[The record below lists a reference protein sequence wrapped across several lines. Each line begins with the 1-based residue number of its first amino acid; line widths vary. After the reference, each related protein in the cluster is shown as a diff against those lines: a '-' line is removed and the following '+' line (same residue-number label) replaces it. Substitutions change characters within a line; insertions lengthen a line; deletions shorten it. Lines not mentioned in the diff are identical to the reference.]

1 MTTVYSLSLSPSLS
15 TTMDVA
21 DDVADDGPAAGDTGS
36 PTRERQ
42 TNRKCVGRRHTT
54 PYACRALH
62 CSSRLSPQTTWYPPP
77 TTRTLVFQRAGA
89 LFALPALPALL
100 ALAAARQPLS
110 VSAPTRCLSDASRLR
125 GGSFCAGEDRRGD
138 VDGGECGLPVI
149 YAYRAARGAA
159 EEADSLHFPGASLN
173 QLSAAFAVQ
182 QTRETAVGS
191 APRWTMATKSG
202 VAKRSQ
208 NLSDHLA

>member
-1 MTTVYSLSLSPSLS
+1 M
-15 TTMDVA
+15 
-21 DDVADDGPAAGDTGS
+21 
-36 PTRERQ
+36 
-42 TNRKCVGRRHTT
+42 
-54 PYACRALH
+54 
-62 CSSRLSPQTTWYPPP
+62 
-77 TTRTLVFQRAGA
+77 
-89 LFALPALPALL
+89 
-100 ALAAARQPLS
+100 LAARFIVAVDCPRKPRGILLPPHAHLS
-110 VSAPTRCLSDASRLR
+110 SNELAPCLLCRLCRLCWRWQLQDSRCRCRRRLGRPWLSDASRLR